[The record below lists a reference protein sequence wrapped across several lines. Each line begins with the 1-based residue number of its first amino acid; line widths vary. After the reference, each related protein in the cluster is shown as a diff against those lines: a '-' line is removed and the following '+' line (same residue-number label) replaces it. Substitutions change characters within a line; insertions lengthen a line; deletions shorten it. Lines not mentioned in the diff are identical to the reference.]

1 MIDLHR
7 HLEAAPRIDDL
18 SHFVIKHNIDLPRD
32 ADSLRRALTFEGRP
46 GDLASFLEP
55 FTRYIHR
62 CFTSVESVRDFT
74 LLAIKRM
81 NEEGISYG
89 ELRLSPFYM
98 SGVYSG
104 SIRVPADDIVKAVL
118 DARDEAAAIW
128 PLRVGII
135 LIVGRELD
143 LSFAHQVVDLA
154 LKYQSQVCGVDLA
167 GDESN
172 YPPELFVDA
181 FARAREAG
189 IPITI
194 HAGEAGP
201 AENVRTA
208 VEKLGATRIGHGLAI
223 AKDPE
228 VLAMVRDKG
237 IVLETCPRSNWLT
250 GAVQGSPL
258 DHPLMKLHRAGV
270 KVTVNTDDPML
281 QDTWLADDIA
291 AARELGASEEDLAAF
306 EKTALMA
313 AFDRTLG
320 RRE

>member
-7 HLEAAPRIDDL
+7 HLEAAPCIDDL
-18 SHFVIKHNIDLPRD
+18 SQFVIRHNIDLPRD
-32 ADSLRRALTFEGRP
+32 TESLRKVLTFEGRP
-46 GDLASFLEP
+46 GDLSSFLQP
-55 FTRYIHR
+55 FVHYIHR

-81 NEEGISYG
+81 HEEGISYG

-98 SGVYSG
+98 AGAYSG
-104 SIRVPADDIVKAVL
+104 SIRIPADEIVKGVL

-128 PLRVGII
+128 PVHVGII
-135 LIVGRELD
+135 LIVGRELE

-154 LKYQSQVCGVDLA
+154 LKYQGRVCGVDLA
-167 GDESN
+167 GDETR
-172 YPPELFVDA
+172 YPPELFVDV
-181 FARAREAG
+181 FARVREAG
-189 IPITI
+189 MPITI

-208 VEKLGATRIGHGLAI
+208 VEKLGATRIGHGLAV

-228 VLAMVRDKG
+228 VLAMLRDTG
-237 IVLETCPRSNWLT
+237 VVLETCPRSNWLT

-270 KVTVNTDDPML
+270 NVTVNTDDPML

-291 AARELGASEEDLAAF
+291 AARELGAGEEDLAAF

-313 AFDRTLG
+313 AFDRPFG
-320 RRE
+320 RGE